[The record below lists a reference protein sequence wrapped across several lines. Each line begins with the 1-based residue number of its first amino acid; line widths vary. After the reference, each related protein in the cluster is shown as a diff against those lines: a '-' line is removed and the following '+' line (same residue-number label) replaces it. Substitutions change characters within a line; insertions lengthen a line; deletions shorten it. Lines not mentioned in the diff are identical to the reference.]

1 MFNIK
6 MVDINGDG
14 LVVDCETYLE
24 TLSEVEIMVKNA
36 INEHLHITNV
46 ELIYDDELVYGVWVN
61 GREIGL
67 VVVKSVN
74 APSHKRK

>member
-1 MFNIK
+1 MFDIK
-6 MVDINGDG
+6 LVDINGNG

-24 TLSEVEIMVKNA
+24 TLAEVEIFVKNA
-36 INEHLHITNV
+36 INTHLGITTV
-46 ELIYDDELVYGVWVN
+46 ELVYDDELVYSVWVN

-74 APSHKRK
+74 AKSEKT